1 MRENKCK
8 KKTKNERVKTIV
20 FGSFIHY
27 FGIKIF
33 QKLIKSNLIQFRSVG
48 SFVKFVLNKP
58 KTVTNTTVQGVPR
71 KMTIARKIAIA
82 RKSSLIFEF
91 ICDI

>member
-1 MRENKCK
+1 MQ

-71 KMTIARKIAIA
+71 NMTIARQLES
-82 RKSSLIFEF
+82 RL
-91 ICDI
+91 

>member
-1 MRENKCK
+1 MQ

-48 SFVKFVLNKP
+48 SFVKFFKQAKNCY
-58 KTVTNTTVQGVPR
+58 NTTVQGVPR
-71 KMTIARKIAIA
+71 NMTIARQLES
-82 RKSSLIFEF
+82 RL
-91 ICDI
+91 